1 MNGQGRG
8 LRNRQEECE
17 RGEICCGVITESSY
31 SLVRLAACVYELIC
45 FPENV
50 CASEWDVKF
59 AHSSEQ
65 VYLSVYSGAG
75 WGVCEHACV
84 FLCVFGSVNWTF
96 CVPAT

>member
-50 CASEWDVKF
+50 YASEWDVKF

-65 VYLSVYSGAG
+65 VYLSVYSGVG
-75 WGVCEHACV
+75 CVRAC
-84 FLCVFGSVNWTF
+84 LCVPVCLWK
-96 CVPAT
+96 C

>member
-31 SLVRLAACVYELIC
+31 SLVRLAACVCELIC

-65 VYLSVYSGAG
+65 VCASMFVCSCVSLEGLIVHSVYQQ
-75 WGVCEHACV
+75 H
-84 FLCVFGSVNWTF
+84 NQ
-96 CVPAT
+96 